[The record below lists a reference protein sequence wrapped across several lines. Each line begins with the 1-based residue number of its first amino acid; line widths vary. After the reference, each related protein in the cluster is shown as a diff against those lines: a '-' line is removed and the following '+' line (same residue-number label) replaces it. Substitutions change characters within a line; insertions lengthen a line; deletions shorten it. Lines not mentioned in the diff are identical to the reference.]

1 MADHQVPDQVS
12 DTVTDQLHDAAEQID
27 HIEPESD
34 PIATA
39 RRRHGGAGAILAAGM
54 FGVDIALGRKPKEEA
69 PIVVDA
75 SGEPTDIDK
84 DGIRIPVDD
93 ETHVWAPPLPP
104 SDPVVAKPSKRRR

>member
-1 MADHQVPDQVS
+1 MSDEQVGDEAIDELHPAD
-12 DTVTDQLHDAAEQID
+12 EQID

-75 SGEPTDIDK
+75 AGEPGDIDK

-93 ETHVWAPPLPP
+93 DTHVWAPPITP
-104 SDPVVAKPSKRRR
+104 SEPVVAKPGKRRR